1 MNVTI
6 EDICRYLDF
15 MIEQGSYY
23 ITLHGDFITIPE
35 LIRYNIHLNPY
46 CHHIKTT
53 CGSWEE
59 CIKKQ
64 CNVLEKC
71 REGEFYGICY
81 AGVGEYVY
89 PVTLA
94 GKVHGFISFG
104 SFKGRNE
111 KMALEKLR
119 HFATKNHLNTD
130 ILLKIRDDCLI
141 EPVPKRCSVDT
152 IIRPLVFMLE
162 SYLEKTS
169 QLGSDS
175 TDLYSSVLR
184 YINTNH
190 TMPLSMKN
198 LAAHYNCSVSTLS
211 HLFKKNCGMS
221 ISRYIQKL
229 RIEDAKMLLCHS
241 NIPVTEISYN
251 LGFCNPAYFSEV
263 FKKYTGLSPKEYR
276 KLSGTT

>member
-1 MNVTI
+1 
-6 EDICRYLDF
+6 
-15 MIEQGSYY
+15 
-23 ITLHGDFITIPE
+23 
-35 LIRYNIHLNPY
+35 
-46 CHHIKTT
+46 
-53 CGSWEE
+53 
-59 CIKKQ
+59 
-64 CNVLEKC
+64 
-71 REGEFYGICY
+71 
-81 AGVGEYVY
+81 
-89 PVTLA
+89 
-94 GKVHGFISFG
+94 
-104 SFKGRNE
+104 
-111 KMALEKLR
+111 
-119 HFATKNHLNTD
+119 
-130 ILLKIRDDCLI
+130 
-141 EPVPKRCSVDT
+141 
-152 IIRPLVFMLE
+152 MLE

-276 KLSGTT
+276 KLSGTA